1 MELWINELWLLLV
14 AVIYTIVGMW
24 MGQRK
29 QTKDIAEN
37 IIDNLIEQGYL
48 MSKGTGKNLEILK
61 YKDWC
66 NDQSTR

>member
-1 MELWINELWLLLV
+1 MELWINELWLFLV

-29 QTKDIAEN
+29 QTKDIAGN

-61 YKDWC
+61 HKDWC
-66 NDQSTR
+66 NDQSPR